1 MAKTYSKQNRRS
13 YKARQSKL
21 FPVTGD
27 LMRMHREE
35 RSLADM
41 KFYIRHVSEH
51 RITAGRTT
59 IKSYID
65 KLNRQAK
72 ERDES
77 LF

>member
-1 MAKTYSKQNRRS
+1 
-13 YKARQSKL
+13 
-21 FPVTGD
+21 
-27 LMRMHREE
+27 MRMHREE